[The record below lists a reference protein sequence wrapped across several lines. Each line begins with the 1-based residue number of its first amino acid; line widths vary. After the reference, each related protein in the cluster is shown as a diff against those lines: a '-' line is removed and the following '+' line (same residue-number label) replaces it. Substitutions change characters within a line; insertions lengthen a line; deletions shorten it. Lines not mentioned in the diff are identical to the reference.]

1 MDSSPTGSFVHGI
14 LRARIL
20 EWVAMPSSMGS
31 SRPRDRTYVSH
42 VSCIG
47 RRVITGAPWE
57 DCIHIFFY
65 IFISITVYHK
75 ILNIVPCTEWLLNNR
90 NVFLIVLKVGESK
103 NKVQADP
110 G

>member
-1 MDSSPTGSFVHGI
+1 
-14 LRARIL
+14 
-20 EWVAMPSSMGS
+20 MPSSMGS